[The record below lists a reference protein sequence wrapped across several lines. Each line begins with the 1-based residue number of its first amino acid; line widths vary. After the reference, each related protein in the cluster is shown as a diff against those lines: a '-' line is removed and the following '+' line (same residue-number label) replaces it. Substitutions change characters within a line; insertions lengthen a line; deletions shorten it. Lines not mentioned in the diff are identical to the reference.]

1 MTTPQSVVAHGAAL
15 ALALFGLTLWDAQ
28 GASILRAAVFSFCL

>member
-1 MTTPQSVVAHGAAL
+1 MTSPQSLIAHGAAL

-28 GASILRAAVFSFCL
+28 GAGIIRDAVFSFCL